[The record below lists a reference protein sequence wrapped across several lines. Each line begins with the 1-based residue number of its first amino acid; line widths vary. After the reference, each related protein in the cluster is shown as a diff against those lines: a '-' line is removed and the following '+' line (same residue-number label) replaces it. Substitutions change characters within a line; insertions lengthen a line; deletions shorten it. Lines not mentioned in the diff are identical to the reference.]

1 MPNTNAQTYLVADLF
16 CGAGG
21 SSTGAQRAIT
31 DIGGRMNLVA
41 VNHWETAIATHSHN
55 HPQARHI
62 IADVS
67 TADPETLVPEGY
79 LDLLLASPECRY
91 YSRARGGKPVN
102 DQGRMNPWAIHDWL
116 TKLNIRCVIIENVPE
131 FVNWGPLDQNGRPDR
146 SQRGQY
152 FQAWYLAFGA
162 IGYQAEWRMLT
173 AANYGDA
180 TTRTRFF
187 LIARRDG
194 LPICWPEPTH
204 GRTQDDLPDTMLT
217 SRTPWRSAREII
229 DWAVPGY
236 SILDH
241 PKYRNK
247 PLSVNTRRRIAHG
260 LRKYGGTLAKR
271 YIPLLDLPDSP
282 AADGVTDTPPEPFL
296 VNRRG
301 ENGTARCHRIDQPV
315 PTITTRGGGYLC
327 RPTFSEIPLP
337 FVVQYNGTGTAHGI
351 DRPLSTITTIPKHG
365 LTCPAIVPANRGN
378 SCRRQ
383 LPDTAESPDPAV
395 CDRRRL
401 IIIDGMPHL
410 LDIQFRMLSNS
421 ELARAMGFTDD
432 EHAYEFAGNTSEV
445 TRQIGNAVPVHT
457 AYALVKATLGQ
468 SAPCPSPGTGNR
480 AQRRR

>member
-1 MPNTNAQTYLVADLF
+1 MPDTIAQTYLVADLF

-21 SSTGAQRAIT
+21 SSTGAARAIT

-41 VNHWETAIATHSHN
+41 VNHWETAIATHSRN

-67 TADPETLVPEGY
+67 TADPEALVPEGR

-91 YSRARGGKPVN
+91 YSRARGGKPVK

-131 FVNWGPLDQNGRPDR
+131 FVNWGPLDENGRPDR
-146 SQRGQY
+146 NRRGQY

-173 AANYGDA
+173 AADYGDA

-187 LIARRDG
+187 LVARRDG

-204 GRTQDDLPDTMLT
+204 VRTQDDRPDTMLPG
-217 SRTPWRSAREII
+217 RTPWRSAREII
-229 DWAVPGY
+229 DWSVPGY

-241 PKYRNK
+241 PKYRSK

-260 LRKYGGTLAKR
+260 LKMYGGALANR
-271 YIPLLDLPDSP
+271 YIPLLDLPDVP
-282 AADGVTDTPPEPFL
+282 TADGISDAQPQPFL
-296 VNRRG
+296 VNRHG

-327 RPTFSEIPLP
+327 HPAVSAMPTP
-337 FVVQYNGTGTAHGI
+337 FVVQYNGTGTAHTV

-365 LTCPAIVPANRGN
+365 LTCPAIIRANHGELRPKPPA
-378 SCRRQ
+378 
-383 LPDTAESPDPAV
+383 PESAV
-395 CDRRRL
+395 SDRRRL
-401 IIIDGMPHL
+401 IMINEVPHQ
-410 LDIQFRMLSNS
+410 LDIRFRMLSNA

-432 EHAYEFAGNTSEV
+432 EHDYEFTGNTSEV

-468 SAPCPSPGTGNR
+468 GIAHQSEETDPTHHSP
-480 AQRRR
+480 RR